1 MLAVITKH
9 EIASLRH
16 NVRTIIAGRCFRYMT
31 VCFFVLFAVDK
42 DFAVF
47 DLNGVSRKADQS
59 FDKELA
65 LIIRIFEDDD
75 VVTLRIFHFLGN
87 MSSEEVKINA
97 ICHTETED
105 TVTGHDRLL
114 HRFRRDLCVDKNYI
128 VYDQNY
134 DDHDDEHFDVVPD
147 FIPDFHNNFSPN
159 FSSFMIRSN
168 CAGSGARKHLPDRSE
183 SRPSIPSGKLS
194 RKACSS

>member
-1 MLAVITKH
+1 
-9 EIASLRH
+9 
-16 NVRTIIAGRCFRYMT
+16 
-31 VCFFVLFAVDK
+31 
-42 DFAVF
+42 
-47 DLNGVSRKADQS
+47 
-59 FDKELA
+59 
-65 LIIRIFEDDD
+65 
-75 VVTLRIFHFLGN
+75 

-159 FSSFMIRSN
+159 FSSFMKAVLPFRLENSV
-168 CAGSGARKHLPDRSE
+168 GKHAAADASADIFPCN
-183 SRPSIPSGKLS
+183 GG
-194 RKACSS
+194 